1 MLLCCFCRPRV
12 VDDEPNEEQP
22 LKKRKWFKK
31 EKKKKRGKK
40 RGKLE
45 EQIEMEV
52 EVKQTN
58 ENGRKEV
65 EEVAVEE
72 VKAEKEKNEV
82 EKQLLLKEVSI
93 ELVKELRIDLE
104 RGTGELKDEET
115 SLKEEQVEE
124 PVPADPLGI
133 RDESSDD
140 SASPS
145 ELAGI
150 WIEDLL
156 LNTVLANSLSKL
168 EEKEATAIST
178 HFKNSGD
185 AQHQDYELLLIKLKR
200 KWARI
205 FSEMNAV
212 SRPLVHPPTSSLH
225 NDTPVDLHLHLNTT
239 VDSTMK
245 ELLKQMD
252 MKRKWMKRLR
262 EREELK
268 NLTDSSDERPADVS
282 HTEKSDLLL
291 PTNPP
296 INLSKLEDKEASA
309 ISSHLKNSGH
319 AQYQDYELLLMKMKR
334 KWAGIFSET
343 SAVKRPLVHPPTSSL
358 HNDTPVDLHLHLNT
372 TVDSTLK
379 EELKQMDMKRKWM
392 KRLREREELK
402 NLTDSSDER
411 PADVSHTEKS
421 ACKTTAACKASEQA
435 IQETLLWCKDLL
447 LNTVLAN
454 SLSKLEEKEASAIST
469 HFKNSGDAQHQ
480 DYELLLM
487 KLKRKWARI
496 FSEMN
501 AVSRPLVHPPTSS
514 LHNDA
519 PVDLHLHLNTT
530 VDSTLKEE
538 LKQMDMKRKWMK
550 RLREREELK
559 NLTDS
564 SDERPADVSH
574 TEKSDL
580 LLNTVLANSL
590 SKLEENEASAISTH
604 FKNSG
609 QAQYQDYELLLM
621 KMKKKWARIF
631 SETSAVKRPLVHPP
645 TSSLHNDTPV
655 DLHLHLNTKVDST
668 LKEELKQMDMKRKW
682 MKRLREREELKNLT
696 DSSDERPADVSHT
709 EKSDLLLNTV
719 LANSLSKLEEKE
731 ATAISTHFKN
741 IGDAQHQD
749 YELLLM
755 KLKRKWAR
763 IFSEMNAVS
772 RPLVHPPTSSL
783 HNDTPVDLHLH
794 LNTKV
799 DSNLKEELKQ
809 MDMKRKWMK
818 RLREREELK
827 NLTDSSDERPA
838 DVSNTE
844 KSDLLLPTNLPI
856 NLSKLEEKEAS
867 AISSHL
873 KNSGQAQYQDYELL
887 LMKMKKKWARIFSET
902 SALKRPLVH
911 PPTSSLHN
919 DTPVDLHLHLNT
931 TVDSTL
937 KEELKQM
944 DMKRKWMKR
953 LREREEL
960 KILTDSS
967 DERLADVSHTEKSVQ
982 SQPLHPPRTT
992 PPNVHSPVKGHKQ
1005 MSWKRH
1011 LNKTSTCSQEQV
1023 HAKKA
1028 QRKRSKNLT

>member
-45 EQIEMEV
+45 EQLEKEV

-93 ELVKELRIDLE
+93 ELVKEVQTDLE

-245 ELLKQMD
+245 EELKQMD

-319 AQYQDYELLLMKMKR
+319 AQYQDHELLLMKMKR

-421 ACKTTAACKASEQA
+421 
-435 IQETLLWCKDLL
+435 DLL

-454 SLSKLEEKEASAIST
+454 SLSKLEEKEATAIST

-501 AVSRPLVHPPTSS
+501 AVKRPLVHPPTSS
-514 LHNDA
+514 LPNDT

-530 VDSTLKEE
+530 LDSTLKEE

-580 LLNTVLANSL
+580 LLPTNPPINL
-590 SKLEENEASAISTH
+590 SKLEDKEASAISSH
-604 FKNSG
+604 LKNSG
-609 QAQYQDYELLLM
+609 HAQYQDHELLLM
-621 KMKKKWARIF
+621 KMKRKWAGIF

-655 DLHLHLNTKVDST
+655 DLHLHLNTTVDST

-741 IGDAQHQD
+741 SGDAQHQD

-763 IFSEMNAVS
+763 IFSEMNAV
-772 RPLVHPPTSSL
+772 
-783 HNDTPVDLHLH
+783 
-794 LNTKV
+794 
-799 DSNLKEELKQ
+799 
-809 MDMKRKWMK
+809 
-818 RLREREELK
+818 
-827 NLTDSSDERPA
+827 
-838 DVSNTE
+838 
-844 KSDLLLPTNLPI
+844 
-856 NLSKLEEKEAS
+856 
-867 AISSHL
+867 
-873 KNSGQAQYQDYELL
+873 
-887 LMKMKKKWARIFSET
+887 
-902 SALKRPLVH
+902 KRPLVH

-960 KILTDSS
+960 KNLTDSS
-967 DERLADVSHTEKSVQ
+967 DERPADVSHTEKSVQ

-1005 MSWKRH
+1005 MSRKRH
-1011 LNKTSTCSQEQV
+1011 VNKTSTCSQEQV

>member
-93 ELVKELRIDLE
+93 ELVKEVRIDLE

-168 EEKEATAIST
+168 EDKEASAIST
-178 HFKNSGD
+178 HFKNSGH
-185 AQHQDYELLLIKLKR
+185 AQYQDYELLLMKMKK

-205 FSEMNAV
+205 FSETSAV
-212 SRPLVHPPTSSLH
+212 KRPLVHPPTSSLH
-225 NDTPVDLHLHLNTT
+225 NDAPVDLHLHLNTT
-239 VDSTMK
+239 VDSTLK
-245 ELLKQMD
+245 EELKQMD

-319 AQYQDYELLLMKMKR
+319 AQYQDHELLLMKMKK

-343 SAVKRPLVHPPTSSL
+343 SAVSRPLVHPPTSSL
-358 HNDTPVDLHLHLNT
+358 HNDAPVDLHLHLNT

-454 SLSKLEEKEASAIST
+454 SLSKLEEKEATAIST

-530 VDSTLKEE
+530 VDSTLKED

-574 TEKSDL
+574 TEKS
-580 LLNTVLANSL
+580 
-590 SKLEENEASAISTH
+590 
-604 FKNSG
+604 
-609 QAQYQDYELLLM
+609 
-621 KMKKKWARIF
+621 
-631 SETSAVKRPLVHPP
+631 
-645 TSSLHNDTPV
+645 
-655 DLHLHLNTKVDST
+655 
-668 LKEELKQMDMKRKW
+668 
-682 MKRLREREELKNLT
+682 
-696 DSSDERPADVSHT
+696 
-709 EKSDLLLNTV
+709 
-719 LANSLSKLEEKE
+719 
-731 ATAISTHFKN
+731 
-741 IGDAQHQD
+741 
-749 YELLLM
+749 
-755 KLKRKWAR
+755 
-763 IFSEMNAVS
+763 
-772 RPLVHPPTSSL
+772 
-783 HNDTPVDLHLH
+783 
-794 LNTKV
+794 
-799 DSNLKEELKQ
+799 
-809 MDMKRKWMK
+809 
-818 RLREREELK
+818 
-827 NLTDSSDERPA
+827 
-838 DVSNTE
+838 
-844 KSDLLLPTNLPI
+844 
-856 NLSKLEEKEAS
+856 
-867 AISSHL
+867 
-873 KNSGQAQYQDYELL
+873 
-887 LMKMKKKWARIFSET
+887 
-902 SALKRPLVH
+902 
-911 PPTSSLHN
+911 
-919 DTPVDLHLHLNT
+919 
-931 TVDSTL
+931 
-937 KEELKQM
+937 
-944 DMKRKWMKR
+944 
-953 LREREEL
+953 
-960 KILTDSS
+960 
-967 DERLADVSHTEKSVQ
+967 VQ
-982 SQPLHPPRTT
+982 SPPLHPPRTT

-1005 MSWKRH
+1005 MSRKRH

>member
-22 LKKRKWFKK
+22 LNKRKWFKK

-45 EQIEMEV
+45 EQLEKEV

-93 ELVKELRIDLE
+93 ELVKEVRIDLE

-178 HFKNSGD
+178 HFKNSGH
-185 AQHQDYELLLIKLKR
+185 AQYQDYELLLMKMKR

-245 ELLKQMD
+245 EELKQMD

-358 HNDTPVDLHLHLNT
+358 HNDAPVDLHLHLNT

-421 ACKTTAACKASEQA
+421 
-435 IQETLLWCKDLL
+435 DLL

-469 HFKNSGDAQHQ
+469 HFKNSGDAQYQ

-501 AVSRPLVHPPTSS
+501 AVNRPLVHPPTSSLPNDTPVDLHLHLNTTLDSTLKEELKQMDMKRKWMKRLREREELKNLTDSSDERPADVSHTERSDLLLPTNPPINLSKLEDKEASAISSHLKNSGHAQYQDYELLLMKMKRKWARIFSETSAVKRPLVHPPTSS

-590 SKLEENEASAISTH
+590 SKLEEKEASAISTH

-609 QAQYQDYELLLM
+609 DAQHKDYELLLM
-621 KMKKKWARIF
+621 KLKRKWARIF
-631 SETSAVKRPLVHPP
+631 SEMNVVSRPLVHPP
-645 TSSLHNDTPV
+645 TSSLHNDAPV
-655 DLHLHLNTKVDST
+655 DLHLHLNTTVDST
-668 LKEELKQMDMKRKW
+668 LKEDLKQMDMKRKW

-709 EKSDLLLNTV
+709 EKS
-719 LANSLSKLEEKE
+719 
-731 ATAISTHFKN
+731 
-741 IGDAQHQD
+741 
-749 YELLLM
+749 
-755 KLKRKWAR
+755 
-763 IFSEMNAVS
+763 
-772 RPLVHPPTSSL
+772 
-783 HNDTPVDLHLH
+783 
-794 LNTKV
+794 
-799 DSNLKEELKQ
+799 
-809 MDMKRKWMK
+809 
-818 RLREREELK
+818 
-827 NLTDSSDERPA
+827 
-838 DVSNTE
+838 
-844 KSDLLLPTNLPI
+844 
-856 NLSKLEEKEAS
+856 
-867 AISSHL
+867 
-873 KNSGQAQYQDYELL
+873 
-887 LMKMKKKWARIFSET
+887 
-902 SALKRPLVH
+902 
-911 PPTSSLHN
+911 
-919 DTPVDLHLHLNT
+919 
-931 TVDSTL
+931 
-937 KEELKQM
+937 
-944 DMKRKWMKR
+944 
-953 LREREEL
+953 
-960 KILTDSS
+960 
-967 DERLADVSHTEKSVQ
+967 VQ

-1005 MSWKRH
+1005 MSRKRH
-1011 LNKTSTCSQEQV
+1011 LNKNSTCSQEQV

>member
-1 MLLCCFCRPRV
+1 MVQKDQERV
-12 VDDEPNEEQP
+12 RE
-22 LKKRKWFKK
+22 
-31 EKKKKRGKK
+31 
-40 RGKLE
+40 
-45 EQIEMEV
+45 
-52 EVKQTN
+52 
-58 ENGRKEV
+58 
-65 EEVAVEE
+65 
-72 VKAEKEKNEV
+72 
-82 EKQLLLKEVSI
+82 
-93 ELVKELRIDLE
+93 
-104 RGTGELKDEET
+104 ELKDEEM

-124 PVPADPLGI
+124 PVQADPLGI

-140 SASPS
+140 SASSS

-168 EEKEATAIST
+168 EEKEATAISA

-185 AQHQDYELLLIKLKR
+185 AQHQDYELLLMKLKR

-205 FSEMNAV
+205 FSETSAV
-212 SRPLVHPPTSSLH
+212 KRPLVHPPTSSLH
-225 NDTPVDLHLHLNTT
+225 NDTPVGLHLHLNTT
-239 VDSTMK
+239 VDSTLK
-245 ELLKQMD
+245 EELKQMD

-282 HTEKSDLLL
+282 HTKKSDLLL

-309 ISSHLKNSGH
+309 ISSHFKNSGQ
-319 AQYQDYELLLMKMKR
+319 AQYQDHELLLMKMKK

-421 ACKTTAACKASEQA
+421 DLLLHTNPPINLSKLEENEASAISSHLKNSGQAQYQDYELLLMKMKKKWARIFSETSAVKRPLVHPPTSSLHNDTPVDLHLHLNTTVDS
-435 IQETLLWCKDLL
+435 TLKEELKQMDMKRKWMKRLREREELKNLTDSSDERPADVSHTEKSDLL

-454 SLSKLEEKEASAIST
+454 SLSKLEEKEATAIST

-574 TEKSDL
+574 TEKS
-580 LLNTVLANSL
+580 
-590 SKLEENEASAISTH
+590 
-604 FKNSG
+604 
-609 QAQYQDYELLLM
+609 
-621 KMKKKWARIF
+621 
-631 SETSAVKRPLVHPP
+631 
-645 TSSLHNDTPV
+645 
-655 DLHLHLNTKVDST
+655 
-668 LKEELKQMDMKRKW
+668 
-682 MKRLREREELKNLT
+682 
-696 DSSDERPADVSHT
+696 
-709 EKSDLLLNTV
+709 
-719 LANSLSKLEEKE
+719 
-731 ATAISTHFKN
+731 
-741 IGDAQHQD
+741 
-749 YELLLM
+749 
-755 KLKRKWAR
+755 
-763 IFSEMNAVS
+763 
-772 RPLVHPPTSSL
+772 
-783 HNDTPVDLHLH
+783 
-794 LNTKV
+794 
-799 DSNLKEELKQ
+799 
-809 MDMKRKWMK
+809 
-818 RLREREELK
+818 
-827 NLTDSSDERPA
+827 
-838 DVSNTE
+838 
-844 KSDLLLPTNLPI
+844 
-856 NLSKLEEKEAS
+856 
-867 AISSHL
+867 
-873 KNSGQAQYQDYELL
+873 
-887 LMKMKKKWARIFSET
+887 
-902 SALKRPLVH
+902 
-911 PPTSSLHN
+911 
-919 DTPVDLHLHLNT
+919 
-931 TVDSTL
+931 
-937 KEELKQM
+937 
-944 DMKRKWMKR
+944 
-953 LREREEL
+953 
-960 KILTDSS
+960 
-967 DERLADVSHTEKSVQ
+967 VQ

-1005 MSWKRH
+1005 MSRKRH

-1023 HAKKA
+1023 HTKKA

>member
-45 EQIEMEV
+45 EQLEKEV

-93 ELVKELRIDLE
+93 ELVKEVRIDLE

-245 ELLKQMD
+245 EELKQMD

-319 AQYQDYELLLMKMKR
+319 AQYQDYELLLMKMKK

-343 SAVKRPLVHPPTSSL
+343 SAVK
-358 HNDTPVDLHLHLNT
+358 
-372 TVDSTLK
+372 
-379 EELKQMDMKRKWM
+379 
-392 KRLREREELK
+392 
-402 NLTDSSDER
+402 
-411 PADVSHTEKS
+411 
-421 ACKTTAACKASEQA
+421 
-435 IQETLLWCKDLL
+435 
-447 LNTVLAN
+447 
-454 SLSKLEEKEASAIST
+454 
-469 HFKNSGDAQHQ
+469 
-480 DYELLLM
+480 
-487 KLKRKWARI
+487 
-496 FSEMN
+496 
-501 AVSRPLVHPPTSS
+501 RPLVHPPTSS

-590 SKLEENEASAISTH
+590 SKLEEKEASAISSH

-609 QAQYQDYELLLM
+609 DAQYQDYELLLMKLKRKWARIFSEMNAVSRPLVHPPTSSLPNDTPVDLHLHLNTTLDSTLKEELKQMDMKRKWMKRLREREELKNLTDSSDERPADVSHTERSDLLLPTNPPINLSKLEDKEASAISSHLKNSGHAQYQDYELLLM

-655 DLHLHLNTKVDST
+655 DLHLHLNTTVDST

-731 ATAISTHFKN
+731 ASAISTHFKN
-741 IGDAQHQD
+741 SGDAQHKD

-763 IFSEMNAVS
+763 IFSEMNVVS

-783 HNDTPVDLHLH
+783 HNDAPVDLHLH
-794 LNTKV
+794 LNTTV
-799 DSNLKEELKQ
+799 DSTLKEDLKQ

-827 NLTDSSDERPA
+827 NLTDSSDERP
-838 DVSNTE
+838 
-844 KSDLLLPTNLPI
+844 
-856 NLSKLEEKEAS
+856 
-867 AISSHL
+867 
-873 KNSGQAQYQDYELL
+873 
-887 LMKMKKKWARIFSET
+887 
-902 SALKRPLVH
+902 
-911 PPTSSLHN
+911 
-919 DTPVDLHLHLNT
+919 
-931 TVDSTL
+931 
-937 KEELKQM
+937 
-944 DMKRKWMKR
+944 
-953 LREREEL
+953 
-960 KILTDSS
+960 
-967 DERLADVSHTEKSVQ
+967 ADVSHTEKSVQ

-1005 MSWKRH
+1005 MSRKRH

-1028 QRKRSKNLT
+1028 QRKRSKI

>member
-45 EQIEMEV
+45 EQLEMEV

-93 ELVKELRIDLE
+93 ELVKEVRIDLE

-178 HFKNSGD
+178 HLKNSGH
-185 AQHQDYELLLIKLKR
+185 AQYQDYELLLMKMKK

-205 FSEMNAV
+205 FSETSAV
-212 SRPLVHPPTSSLH
+212 KRPLVQPPTSSLH

-239 VDSTMK
+239 VDSTLK
-245 ELLKQMD
+245 EELKQMD
-252 MKRKWMKRLR
+252 MKRKWMRRLR

-296 INLSKLEDKEASA
+296 INLSKLEENEASA

-421 ACKTTAACKASEQA
+421 
-435 IQETLLWCKDLL
+435 DLL

-454 SLSKLEEKEASAIST
+454 SLSKLEEKEATAIST
-469 HFKNSGDAQHQ
+469 HFKNRGDAQHQ

-501 AVSRPLVHPPTSS
+501 VVSRPLVHPPTSSLHNDTPVDLHLHLNTTVDSTLKEELKQMDMKRKWMKRLREREELKNLTDSSDERPADVSHTEKSDLLLPTNPPINLSKLEDKEASAISSHLKNSGQAQYQDHELLLMKMKKKWARIFSETSAVSRPLVHPPTSS

-590 SKLEENEASAISTH
+590 SKLEEKEATAISTH

-609 QAQYQDYELLLM
+609 DAQHQDYELLLM
-621 KMKKKWARIF
+621 KLKRKWARIF
-631 SETSAVKRPLVHPP
+631 SEMNAVKRPLVHPP
-645 TSSLHNDTPV
+645 TSSLHNDAPV
-655 DLHLHLNTKVDST
+655 DLHLHLNTTVDST

-709 EKSDLLLNTV
+709 EKS
-719 LANSLSKLEEKE
+719 
-731 ATAISTHFKN
+731 
-741 IGDAQHQD
+741 
-749 YELLLM
+749 
-755 KLKRKWAR
+755 
-763 IFSEMNAVS
+763 
-772 RPLVHPPTSSL
+772 
-783 HNDTPVDLHLH
+783 
-794 LNTKV
+794 
-799 DSNLKEELKQ
+799 
-809 MDMKRKWMK
+809 
-818 RLREREELK
+818 
-827 NLTDSSDERPA
+827 
-838 DVSNTE
+838 
-844 KSDLLLPTNLPI
+844 
-856 NLSKLEEKEAS
+856 
-867 AISSHL
+867 
-873 KNSGQAQYQDYELL
+873 
-887 LMKMKKKWARIFSET
+887 
-902 SALKRPLVH
+902 
-911 PPTSSLHN
+911 
-919 DTPVDLHLHLNT
+919 
-931 TVDSTL
+931 
-937 KEELKQM
+937 
-944 DMKRKWMKR
+944 
-953 LREREEL
+953 
-960 KILTDSS
+960 
-967 DERLADVSHTEKSVQ
+967 VQ

-1005 MSWKRH
+1005 MSRKRH

-1023 HAKKA
+1023 HTKKA

>member
-1 MLLCCFCRPRV
+1 
-12 VDDEPNEEQP
+12 
-22 LKKRKWFKK
+22 
-31 EKKKKRGKK
+31 
-40 RGKLE
+40 
-45 EQIEMEV
+45 MEV

-93 ELVKELRIDLE
+93 ELVKEVRIDLE

-225 NDTPVDLHLHLNTT
+225 NDTPVELHLHLNTT

-245 ELLKQMD
+245 EELKQMD

-358 HNDTPVDLHLHLNT
+358 HNDAPVDLHLHLNT

-454 SLSKLEEKEASAIST
+454 SLSKLEEKEATAIST
-469 HFKNSGDAQHQ
+469 HFKNRGDAHHQ

-574 TEKSDL
+574 TEKS
-580 LLNTVLANSL
+580 
-590 SKLEENEASAISTH
+590 
-604 FKNSG
+604 
-609 QAQYQDYELLLM
+609 
-621 KMKKKWARIF
+621 
-631 SETSAVKRPLVHPP
+631 
-645 TSSLHNDTPV
+645 
-655 DLHLHLNTKVDST
+655 
-668 LKEELKQMDMKRKW
+668 
-682 MKRLREREELKNLT
+682 
-696 DSSDERPADVSHT
+696 
-709 EKSDLLLNTV
+709 
-719 LANSLSKLEEKE
+719 
-731 ATAISTHFKN
+731 
-741 IGDAQHQD
+741 
-749 YELLLM
+749 
-755 KLKRKWAR
+755 
-763 IFSEMNAVS
+763 
-772 RPLVHPPTSSL
+772 
-783 HNDTPVDLHLH
+783 
-794 LNTKV
+794 
-799 DSNLKEELKQ
+799 
-809 MDMKRKWMK
+809 
-818 RLREREELK
+818 
-827 NLTDSSDERPA
+827 
-838 DVSNTE
+838 
-844 KSDLLLPTNLPI
+844 
-856 NLSKLEEKEAS
+856 
-867 AISSHL
+867 
-873 KNSGQAQYQDYELL
+873 
-887 LMKMKKKWARIFSET
+887 
-902 SALKRPLVH
+902 
-911 PPTSSLHN
+911 
-919 DTPVDLHLHLNT
+919 
-931 TVDSTL
+931 
-937 KEELKQM
+937 
-944 DMKRKWMKR
+944 
-953 LREREEL
+953 
-960 KILTDSS
+960 
-967 DERLADVSHTEKSVQ
+967 VQ

-1005 MSWKRH
+1005 MSRKRH

>member
-45 EQIEMEV
+45 EQLEKEV

-93 ELVKELRIDLE
+93 ELVKEVRIDLE

-178 HFKNSGD
+178 HFKNSG
-185 AQHQDYELLLIKLKR
+185 
-200 KWARI
+200 
-205 FSEMNAV
+205 
-212 SRPLVHPPTSSLH
+212 
-225 NDTPVDLHLHLNTT
+225 
-239 VDSTMK
+239 
-245 ELLKQMD
+245 
-252 MKRKWMKRLR
+252 
-262 EREELK
+262 
-268 NLTDSSDERPADVS
+268 
-282 HTEKSDLLL
+282 
-291 PTNPP
+291 
-296 INLSKLEDKEASA
+296 
-309 ISSHLKNSGH
+309 H
-319 AQYQDYELLLMKMKR
+319 AQYQDYELLLMKMKK
-334 KWAGIFSET
+334 KWARIFSET
-343 SAVKRPLVHPPTSSL
+343 SAVK
-358 HNDTPVDLHLHLNT
+358 
-372 TVDSTLK
+372 
-379 EELKQMDMKRKWM
+379 
-392 KRLREREELK
+392 
-402 NLTDSSDER
+402 
-411 PADVSHTEKS
+411 
-421 ACKTTAACKASEQA
+421 
-435 IQETLLWCKDLL
+435 
-447 LNTVLAN
+447 
-454 SLSKLEEKEASAIST
+454 
-469 HFKNSGDAQHQ
+469 
-480 DYELLLM
+480 
-487 KLKRKWARI
+487 
-496 FSEMN
+496 
-501 AVSRPLVHPPTSS
+501 RPLVHPPTSS

-590 SKLEENEASAISTH
+590 SKLEE
-604 FKNSG
+604 
-609 QAQYQDYELLLM
+609 
-621 KMKKKWARIF
+621 
-631 SETSAVKRPLVHPP
+631 
-645 TSSLHNDTPV
+645 
-655 DLHLHLNTKVDST
+655 
-668 LKEELKQMDMKRKW
+668 
-682 MKRLREREELKNLT
+682 
-696 DSSDERPADVSHT
+696 
-709 EKSDLLLNTV
+709 
-719 LANSLSKLEEKE
+719 KE

-741 IGDAQHQD
+741 SGDAQHQD

-794 LNTKV
+794 LNTTV
-799 DSNLKEELKQ
+799 DSTLKEELKQ

-838 DVSNTE
+838 DVSHTE
-844 KSDLLLPTNLPI
+844 KSDLLLPTNPPI
-856 NLSKLEEKEAS
+856 NLSKLEDKEAS

-873 KNSGQAQYQDYELL
+873 KNSAHAQYQDYELL

-902 SALKRPLVH
+902 SAVSRPLVH

-919 DTPVDLHLHLNT
+919 DAPVDLHLHLNT

-960 KILTDSS
+960 KNLTDSS
-967 DERLADVSHTEKSVQ
+967 DERPADVSHTEKSACKTIAACKASEQAIQETLLWCKDLLLNTVLANSLSKLEEKEATAISTHFKNSGDAQHQDYELLLMKLKRKWARIFSEMNAVKRPLVHPPTSSLHNDAPVDLHLHLNTTVDSTLKEELKQMDMKRKWMKRLREREELKNLTDSSDERPADVSHTEKSVQ

-1005 MSWKRH
+1005 MSRKRH
-1011 LNKTSTCSQEQV
+1011 LNKTSTCSQEQI
-1023 HAKKA
+1023 HTKKA